1 MSHIIDKNK
10 PHVGG
15 AWLNNDPNAY
25 DEKVFDEIINT
36 LGIKTM
42 ISVGCGQ
49 GYDIKYFHDKGI
61 ACMGI
66 DGSETTRDIAVCDK
80 NRIVIHDYTEGEWS
94 TISRLCD
101 LCLCIEFVEHME
113 EKYID
118 NFISTFKCAKYV
130 AMTHAVPG
138 QDGYHH
144 VNCQDTPYW
153 LDVMNKNGFVLLDA
167 FSSGLRGM
175 TKALHLQKN
184 LMVFRNT
191 NA

>member
-15 AWLNNDPNAY
+15 AWLDNDPNAY

-49 GYDIKYFHDKGI
+49 GYDIKYFHEKGI
-61 ACMGI
+61 ECMGI
-66 DGSETTRDIAVCDK
+66 DGSETTREMAVCGK
-80 NRIVIHDYTEGEWS
+80 NKIIIHDYTEGKWES
-94 TISRLCD
+94 ERGFN

-118 NFISTFKCAKYV
+118 NFISTFKCARYV

-144 VNCQDTPYW
+144 VNCRETPYW
-153 LDVMNKNGFVLLDA
+153 IDIMQKNGFVLLDA

-184 LMVFRNT
+184 LMVFRNI
-191 NA
+191 N